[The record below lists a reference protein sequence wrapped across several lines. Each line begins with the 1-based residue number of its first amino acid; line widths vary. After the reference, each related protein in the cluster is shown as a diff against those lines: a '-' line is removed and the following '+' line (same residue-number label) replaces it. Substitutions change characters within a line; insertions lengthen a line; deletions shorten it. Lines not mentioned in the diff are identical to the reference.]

1 MENSEKPASKALFEE
16 MLDRIRSGRWR
27 VGSRIPSERFLM
39 GEFGHS
45 RVTIREALSMLR
57 ALGILSTSQ
66 GKASIVQKM
75 DAKLLGRLFPLMLS
89 LEGERTYQ
97 QIFEVRLSIE
107 SRTAYLAALNRT
119 DEDLAELDKIL
130 GILKS
135 HIDEKIED
143 SLEPDLRFH
152 IRIARATGNP
162 LFPLI
167 LEALSGFIAYVQF
180 LSCKG
185 DQTRRERALHFHE
198 SIVQAIRDQDPER
211 AHVEMEA
218 HLRTSADRMLKSG
231 VLKNPTQ

>member
-1 MENSEKPASKALFEE
+1 MANGEKPASMILFEE
-16 MLDRIRSGRWR
+16 MLDRIRTGQWP
-27 VGSRIPSERFLM
+27 VGSRIPSERVLM
-39 GEFGHS
+39 AEFGHS

-57 ALGILSTSQ
+57 ALGILSISQ
-66 GKASIVQKM
+66 GKASVVQKM

-119 DEDLAELDKIL
+119 KQDIDELERVLA
-130 GILKS
+130 ILKS
-135 HIDEKIED
+135 HLAQNIEQ
-143 SLEPDLRFH
+143 SLESDLRFH
-152 IRIARATGNP
+152 IRIAKASGNP
-162 LFPLI
+162 LFPLL
-167 LEALSGFIAYVQF
+167 LEALSGFVAYVQF

-185 DQTRRERALHFHE
+185 DQVRRERALHFHE

-211 AHVEMEA
+211 ARVEMES

-231 VLKNPTQ
+231 LLKKNSQ